1 MKIKS
6 HGGFFRAVALL
17 APVVAL
23 PLILG
28 GCMSASLEDAAP
40 AAALRTPPVV
50 PQPAPRTAAT
60 PSQKPTPGAPTPG
73 ALTAGAPTPG
83 ANVTGAYPD
92 LNVPPASAT
101 APIAPSEKDALMR
114 DLTATRQRL
123 ENSAPANNADAEAR
137 RLRNLAKTHA
147 ERQLQ
152 EIEKTE

>member
-1 MKIKS
+1 
-6 HGGFFRAVALL
+6 
-17 APVVAL
+17 
-23 PLILG
+23 
-28 GCMSASLEDAAP
+28 MSASLEDAAP
-40 AAALRTPPVV
+40 AAALRTPPVA

-60 PSQKPTPGAPTPG
+60 PSQKPTP
-73 ALTAGAPTPG
+73 GAPTPG

>member
-17 APVVAL
+17 APLLAL

-60 PSQKPTPGAPTPG
+60 PSQKTAP
-73 ALTAGAPTPG
+73 GAPTPG

>member
-60 PSQKPTPGAPTPG
+60 PSQKPTPGVSTP
-73 ALTAGAPTPG
+73 GAPTPG

>member
-23 PLILG
+23 PPILG

-60 PSQKPTPGAPTPG
+60 PSQKPTP
-73 ALTAGAPTPG
+73 GAPTPG

>member
-1 MKIKS
+1 MKIRS

-23 PLILG
+23 PPILG

-60 PSQKPTPGAPTPG
+60 PSQKPTP
-73 ALTAGAPTPG
+73 GAPTPG

>member
-1 MKIKS
+1 
-6 HGGFFRAVALL
+6 
-17 APVVAL
+17 
-23 PLILG
+23 
-28 GCMSASLEDAAP
+28 MSASLEDAAP

-60 PSQKPTPGAPTPG
+60 PSQKPTP
-73 ALTAGAPTPG
+73 GAPTPG

-123 ENSAPANNADAEAR
+123 ENSAPANNADTEAR

>member
-23 PLILG
+23 PPILG

-40 AAALRTPPVV
+40 AAALRPPPVV

-60 PSQKPTPGAPTPG
+60 PSQKPTP
-73 ALTAGAPTPG
+73 GAPTPG

>member
-1 MKIKS
+1 
-6 HGGFFRAVALL
+6 
-17 APVVAL
+17 
-23 PLILG
+23 
-28 GCMSASLEDAAP
+28 MSASLEDAAP

-60 PSQKPTPGAPTPG
+60 PSQKPTPGVSTP
-73 ALTAGAPTPG
+73 GAPTPG

>member
-28 GCMSASLEDAAP
+28 GCMSATLEDAAP

-60 PSQKPTPGAPTPG
+60 PSQKPTPGS
-73 ALTAGAPTPG
+73 PTPG

>member
-23 PLILG
+23 PPILG

-60 PSQKPTPGAPTPG
+60 PSQKPTP
-73 ALTAGAPTPG
+73 GAPTPG

-123 ENSAPANNADAEAR
+123 ENSAPANNADVEAR

>member
-23 PLILG
+23 PPILG

-60 PSQKPTPGAPTPG
+60 PSQKPTPGVSSP
-73 ALTAGAPTPG
+73 GAPTPG

>member
-6 HGGFFRAVALL
+6 QGGFFRAVALL
-17 APVVAL
+17 APAVTL

-60 PSQKPTPGAPTPG
+60 PSQKTTPGASTP
-73 ALTAGAPTPG
+73 GAPTPG

>member
-60 PSQKPTPGAPTPG
+60 PSQKPTP
-73 ALTAGAPTPG
+73 GAPTPG

>member
-1 MKIKS
+1 
-6 HGGFFRAVALL
+6 
-17 APVVAL
+17 
-23 PLILG
+23 
-28 GCMSASLEDAAP
+28 MSASLEDAAP
-40 AAALRTPPVV
+40 AAALRTPPVA

-60 PSQKPTPGAPTPG
+60 PSQKPAPGASTP
-73 ALTAGAPTPG
+73 GAPTPG

>member
-17 APVVAL
+17 APLLAL

-60 PSQKPTPGAPTPG
+60 PSQKTTP
-73 ALTAGAPTPG
+73 GAPTPG